1 MAQGVIAQPRV
12 YWKSDTIMKML
23 LTKGIRKIAILT
35 EL

>member
-12 YWKSDTIMKML
+12 YWKSDMIMKML
-23 LTKGIRKIAILT
+23 STMGIRKIAILT